1 MIIKLN
7 EALNSSSKSMR
18 DTRSDSI
25 GSTITVDTFLKDRVN
40 TSSDVDAAFFGI
52 EVPENN
58 ELVRQALSS
67 IVVLN
72 SSSDHQV
79 QSLLDTH
86 NGHLLD
92 IGTNLLDALREAA
105 PAQLAARVGD
115 FNENLFYEMQGHKK
129 DVEAII
135 SDNQRDA
142 IGSVLQKDID
152 IFETSLR
159 RLLNHNSLTYRGSF
173 MRTEQTV
180 YQPAHVDYDYPVL
193 HEHGKKLFLAFFP
206 LTAEGTFLQLW
217 DNSDHDNNAQTV
229 EGKVVFIPFGRMLI
243 VPADTIHG
251 GGFKKGKTG
260 NLRFHLYIEL
270 MDDDN
275 HAEDDA
281 LLLHPMNKYT
291 EENDRSRELCERFV
305 DADGFDHLLGVFF
318 DE

>member
-25 GSTITVDTFLKDRVN
+25 GSTITVDTFVKDRVN

-251 GGFKKGKTG
+251 GGFKKGEAG